1 VPTGQESRAGFAALI
16 FALFTVT
23 LVSAGCKGV
32 SGKNGDPPLKTPAV
46 NVLTYHNDNARTG
59 QNLNETTLTPAN
71 VNPAKFGKLTFLS
84 VQGLVDAQPLYVSNL
99 SIAGAPHNV
108 LYVATEHDLVYAFDA
123 DTFAQLWQ
131 VSLLG
136 DGETP
141 SGRLDCAQIMPE
153 IGITSTPVIDL
164 KAGQHG
170 AIYVVAMSKDRHHR
184 YFHRLHALDLAT
196 GNELGGAPRAIEAS
210 VRGSGAGSKNGR
222 TIFNPR
228 QYEERA
234 ALLLANGIVYT
245 TWASHCDHD
254 PYTSWVIAYKAETL
268 QTAGI
273 LNLTPNGSEGAI
285 WMTGDG
291 PAADEQGNI
300 HLLTGNGT
308 FDTRLDR
315 NDFPLLGDFGNA
327 FVKISWNGDQLAVAD
342 YFTMC
347 NTVAESKRDE
357 DLGSGGILLLPDVTD
372 STGKVRHLAVGAGKD
387 QIIYVVDRDSMGKFD
402 HHQNKIYQE
411 IHGALGGGEF
421 AKPAYFNGT
430 LYYGAFM
437 APLKA
442 FPITNG
448 QISAT
453 PSSKTADVFDYPGT
467 TPTISANGKSNGIIW
482 AVQNAESGVLH
493 AYDARNLSNELYNSE
508 SAGLR
513 DKFTDNK
520 FITPVIANGKV
531 FVGTP
536 TGVTVFGLLP

>member
-1 VPTGQESRAGFAALI
+1 MFLSMLI
-16 FALFTVT
+16 
-23 LVSAGCKGV
+23 AGCKG
-32 SGKNGDPPLKTPAV
+32 KLWNNDDPPLKTPAV
-46 NVLTYHNDNARTG
+46 NVLTYINDNARTG
-59 QNLNETTLTPAN
+59 QNLNETILTPAN
-71 VNPAKFGKLTFLS
+71 VNPAKFGKLTFLP

-99 SIAGAPHNV
+99 SIGGKPRNV

-123 DTFAQLWQ
+123 DTFASIWQ
-131 VSLLG
+131 VSLLPP
-136 DGETP
+136 GETT
-141 SGRLDCAQIMPE
+141 SGRLDCEQIMPE
-153 IGITSTPVIDL
+153 IGITATPVIDL

-170 AIYVVAMSKDRHHR
+170 AVYVVAMSKDQHRH

-196 GNELGGAPRAIEAS
+196 GAELNGAPRLVEAS
-210 VRGSGAGSKNGR
+210 ARGSGAGSRNGR
-222 TIFNPR
+222 AIFNPR

-234 ALLLANGIVYT
+234 ALLLSNGIVYT

-254 PYTSWVIAYKAETL
+254 PYTSWVIAYKADTL
-268 QTAGI
+268 QPAGV

-308 FDTRLDR
+308 FDTRLDEKG
-315 NDFPLLGDFGNA
+315 FPLLGDFGNA
-327 FVKISWNGDQLAVAD
+327 FVKLSWNRDQLVVTD
-342 YFTMC
+342 YFTMH
-347 NTVAESKRDE
+347 NTVAESNKDE
-357 DLGSGGILLLPDVTD
+357 DLGSGGILLLPDVKD
-372 STGKVRHLAVGAGKD
+372 SSGKVRHLAVGAGKD

-402 HHQNKIYQE
+402 HHTNKIYQE

-437 APLKA
+437 AQLKA
-442 FPITNG
+442 FPIRNG
-448 QISAT
+448 EISAT

-467 TPTISANGKSNGIIW
+467 TPTISANGNSNGIIW
-482 AVQNAESGVLH
+482 AVQNAKSGVLH
-493 AYDARNLSNELYNSE
+493 AYDAGDLAKELYNSE
-508 SAGLR
+508 RAGLR

-520 FITPVIANGKV
+520 FIAPVVANGKV

>member
-1 VPTGQESRAGFAALI
+1 MTSSRKN
-16 FALFTVT
+16 
-23 LVSAGCKGV
+23 SAGLACLTTWLCLGTLIAGCQ
-32 SGKNGDPPLKTPAV
+32 GKLGNNDDPPLKTSAV

-59 QNLNETTLTPAN
+59 QNLNETLLTPAN
-71 VNPAKFGKLTFLS
+71 VNPAKFGKLTFLP

-99 SIAGAPHNV
+99 SIEEKPHNV

-123 DTFAQLWQ
+123 DTFALLWQ
-131 VSLLG
+131 VSLLAP
-136 DGETP
+136 GETT
-141 SGRLDCAQIMPE
+141 SGRLDCEQIMPE
-153 IGITSTPVIDL
+153 IGITATPVVDL

-170 AIYVVAMSKDRHHR
+170 AIYVVAMSKDGHHH

-196 GNELGGAPRAIEAS
+196 GAELNGAPRLIEATA
-210 VRGSGAGSKNGR
+210 RGSGAGSRNGR

-254 PYTSWVIAYKAETL
+254 PYTSWVIAYKADTL
-268 QTAGI
+268 RPAAV

-308 FDTRLDR
+308 FDTRLDA
-315 NDFPLLGDFGNA
+315 NGFPLLGDFGNA
-327 FVKISWNGDQLAVAD
+327 FVKLSWSRDQLVVTD
-342 YFTMC
+342 YFTMH
-347 NTVAESKRDE
+347 NTVAESSKDE
-357 DLGSGGILLLPDVTD
+357 DLGSGGILLLPDVQD

-402 HHQNKIYQE
+402 HHTNKIYQE
-411 IHGALGGGEF
+411 IHGALGGSEF

-442 FPITNG
+442 FPIVNG
-448 QISAT
+448 EISLM

-467 TPTISANGKSNGIIW
+467 TPTISANGNSSGIIW

-493 AYDARNLSNELYNSE
+493 AYDATDLSKEFYNSE
-508 SAGLR
+508 RAGLR

-520 FITPVIANGKV
+520 FIAPVVANGKV